1 LSEPDK
7 YIVIVLPD
15 HHWLDR
21 LLPLS
26 QNFDYI
32 EEKVGA
38 RPGDGRGF
46 MLTLNPNVSD
56 VVDRFGIII
65 DDRLS
70 LLIMGSVVQ
79 AATGCLCPE
88 NALLNSVI
96 RYIRLRE
103 DEVVLMD
110 TQAQGSIEHFGRALA
125 EEFQQAVIVTEPGFN
140 AMQVAFHA
148 ASLAEQPGIP
158 YIHLVVNTVRS
169 DGDETKVKKSIGTIH
184 PFHSI
189 FFLPFD
195 ETVLDSEP
203 DVTHLMEEKTPFTAG
218 VHEIYATLLSLEKEF

>member
-1 LSEPDK
+1 M
-7 YIVIVLPD
+7 
-15 HHWLDR
+15 DR
-21 LLPLS
+21 LVPLS

-79 AATGCLCPE
+79 A
-88 NALLNSVI
+88 
-96 RYIRLRE
+96 
-103 DEVVLMD
+103 
-110 TQAQGSIEHFGRALA
+110 
-125 EEFQQAVIVTEPGFN
+125 VIVTEPGFN

-148 ASLAEQPGIP
+148 ASLAEQLGIP